1 MSLWEYA
8 LATLDDVKAFIGEI
22 LQKNGIWI
30 YWSSSGATAATVEV
44 TDTTL
49 VLTVTVGTAHRAVT
63 TNVATIGTSAAHG
76 LAVGSSV
83 VISGMGGTGYNGTFT
98 VTVVP
103 DTTHF
108 SFALTHADEGETADT
123 GGTVVGTNTLT
134 FADANKDTISEV
146 IIAINA
152 LTGWKSGALYPG
164 TASSTDL
171 VVTGAISCLGAA
183 NEIILKIE
191 DNYLIEKLIN
201 AATDFIERV
210 CNRHL
215 DSRTYTREIYYG
227 TGHSRLIL
235 DEFPVTRVIRLSTG
249 RTNSFSIKNTSTDAN
264 FCTIEVTDTKMRLIV
279 NGGTNV
285 SDTELTLA
293 TYTTIDLLITAINAL
308 GKGWSITTLATDTG
322 SRDASE
328 LLIRSSMAV
337 TATAQ
342 AYCETVDDDITDY
355 KLLKPTEGRNEG
367 IIEVPG
373 VFTAGQEYFVS
384 FVAGY
389 TTIPYFLEQICIAL
403 VKYKY
408 DQFKRDL
415 GLKSES
421 FGAGADYTY
430 TLQDLKNG
438 LPAELLDELNL
449 FKKRSF

>member
-1 MSLWEYA
+1 MGLWEYA

-22 LQKNGIWI
+22 LQKNGIWV

-44 TDTTL
+44 TDTAL
-49 VLTVTVGTAHRAVT
+49 VLKVTVGTVHRAVA

-76 LAVGSSV
+76 LAIGSSV

-134 FADANKDTISEV
+134 FADANKDTIAELIV
-146 IIAINA
+146 AINA
-152 LTGWKSGALYPG
+152 LTGWKSGVLYPG
-164 TASSTDL
+164 TAASTDL
-171 VVTGAISCLGAA
+171 VVTGALSCLGAA

-201 AATDFIERV
+201 AATDLIERY
-210 CNRHL
+210 CNRKF
-215 DSRTYTREIYYG
+215 DSRAYTREIYYG
-227 TGHSRLIL
+227 SGFDKLIL
-235 DEFPVTRVIRLSTG
+235 DEFPVTRVTRLSVG
-249 RTNSFSIKNTSTDAN
+249 RANSFSIKNTSTDAN
-264 FCTIEVTDTKMRLIV
+264 FCTVEVTDTKIRLIV
-279 NGGTNV
+279 NGGANV
-285 SDTELTLA
+285 SDNELTLS
-293 TYTTIDLLITAINAL
+293 TYATIDLLIAAINAL

-328 LLIRSSMAV
+328 LLVRPSMAV

-342 AYCETVDDDITDY
+342 AYCETVDEDITDY
-355 KLLKPTEGRNEG
+355 RLLKPTEARNEG
-367 IIEVPG
+367 IIEKPG
-373 VFTAGQEYFVS
+373 VFNSSYEYFCS
-384 FVAGY
+384 YVAGY
-389 TTIPYFLEQICIAL
+389 TTIPYALEQACILL

-408 DQFKRDL
+408 DQSKRDM

-421 FGAGADYTY
+421 FGEGADYSY

-438 LPAELLDELNL
+438 LPAELLDELNM